1 MLQRTFSANYWWKF
15 YSDRTRKKN
24 TFKAIEKYRYGLW
37 KSVSKHL
44 KTTILQQITKKKFI
58 THTPTN
64 SAFCDKNQSLIKS
77 VWNYTKR
84 QILWTSFTRQVI
96 KLLAL
101 LANCHRPFIIVQW
114 FLECQTN
121 TLNGCFLILT
131 TFPASKLTDC
141 YS

>member
-15 YSDRTRKKN
+15 YSDRTRKKTLLRRLKNIGMASEKVYRN
-24 TFKAIEKYRYGLW
+24 TLRLRFC
-37 KSVSKHL
+37 SKL
-44 KTTILQQITKKKFI
+44 PKKKFI

-84 QILWTSFTRQVI
+84 QILWTSFTLQVM